1 MPVKVNLYDNAY
13 GNYELDIYRAVRTET
28 YGEDLGQTS
37 WATGEESNQIPQ
49 LLELTAGSAV
59 LEVGCGAGQYALR
72 LAQSIGCQVVGLDI
86 NAHAMQTAN
95 DLARQSG
102 LASRVRFEQCDASQK
117 LGFAE
122 ATFDAAFAND
132 VLCHVPGRASLLGE
146 LFRVLKPGGRLLFS
160 DALVV
165 GGIVSQEEIA
175 TRSSIGY
182 YLFSPPG
189 ENERLITEAGFRMI
203 SASDTTANAAVIA
216 KRWYAARQ
224 KRASE
229 LTAAEG
235 ESSFQ
240 GVQRFL
246 DCVYTLTSEKRLRRY
261 VYLAARDA

>member
-1 MPVKVNLYDNAY
+1 MPEKVNLYDNAY
-13 GNYELDIYRAVRTET
+13 GNYELDIYRAVRIET

-37 WATGEESNQIPQ
+37 WVTREESSQIPQ

-59 LEVGCGAGQYALR
+59 LEVGSGAGQYALR

-86 NAHAMQTAN
+86 NAHAVQTAN
-95 DLARQSG
+95 ELARQSG
-102 LASRVRFEQCDASQK
+102 LGSRVRFEQYDASQK
-117 LGFAE
+117 LGFAA

-132 VLCHVPGRASLLGE
+132 VLCHVPGRAGVLGE

-189 ENERLITEAGFRMI
+189 ENERLITEAGFRII
-203 SASDTTANAAVIA
+203 SASDSTANVAVIA
-216 KRWYAARQ
+216 KRWYEARQ
-224 KRASE
+224 ERASQ

-240 GVQRFL
+240 GVQSFL
-246 DCVYTLTSEKRLRRY
+246 DCVHTLTSEKRLRRY
-261 VYLAARDA
+261 VYLAAKDV

>member
-1 MPVKVNLYDNAY
+1 MPMKVNLYDNAY
-13 GNYELDIYRAVRTET
+13 GNYELNIYRAVRTET

-49 LLELTAGSAV
+49 LLELTAGSVV

-72 LAQSIGCQVVGLDI
+72 LAQRMGCQVVGLDI

-117 LGFAE
+117 LGFAA

-132 VLCHVPGRASLLGE
+132 VLCHVPGRAGILGE

-189 ENERLITEAGFRMI
+189 ENERLITEAGFCMI

-261 VYLAARDA
+261 VYLAAKDA